1 MKKQNTHERVRLI
14 YELLFEMAQGNF
26 VLKIPVLD
34 NGDELDKISI
44 SLNDLST
51 QLSKI
56 ITNLGST
63 AHQFTFKAVLEPL
76 IVVQDNFNIKSFRPH
91 LPHQLGYDHK
101 SFNELNFLKIVA
113 PESQDIFNYVND
125 NLSDNY
131 SITKK
136 FKLVFIGKNKQELHF
151 YCTLEKHSPG
161 NNIIISSVGNL
172 FELATDYNVETGGET
187 EKANIFEVYDYI
199 IKNFNKPLP
208 TTKELSIMFKM
219 NEFQIKD
226 DFRKTFKTSIYQL
239 YTEVRLKFA
248 HDLIENTGF
257 QLSEVAAQ
265 SGYSNYV
272 SFLRAFLIKYKCK
285 PTEIKRKGQ

>member
-14 YELLFEMAQGNF
+14 YELLFEMAQGDF

-44 SLNDLST
+44 SLNELST
-51 QLSKI
+51 QLSQI
-56 ITNLGST
+56 MTNLGSK
-63 AHQFTFKAVLEPL
+63 ANQFTFKAVLEPL
-76 IVVQDNFNIKSFRPH
+76 IVVQDNFIIKSFRPH
-91 LPHQLGYDHK
+91 LPRQLGYDHK

-113 PESQDIFNYVND
+113 PESQDIFNYVNG

-161 NNIIISSVGNL
+161 NKIIISSVGNL
-172 FELATDYNVETGGET
+172 FELATGYNAETDDET

-199 IKNFNKPLP
+199 IKSFNKPLP
-208 TTKELSIMFKM
+208 TTKELAIMFKM

-248 HDLIENTGF
+248 HALIENTEF
-257 QLSEVAAQ
+257 QLSEVAVQ

-272 SFLRAFLIKYKCK
+272 SFYRAFLIKYKCK
-285 PTEIKRKGQ
+285 PTEIRRKGQ

>member
-1 MKKQNTHERVRLI
+1 MKKQTTHERVRLI
-14 YELLFEMAQGNF
+14 YVLLFEMAQGNF

-34 NGDELDKISI
+34 NGDELDKICI
-44 SLNDLST
+44 LLNDLST

-56 ITNLGST
+56 ITNLGSA

-91 LPHQLGYDHK
+91 LPQQLGYDHK

-161 NNIIISSVGNL
+161 NIIILSSVGNL
-172 FELATDYNVETGGET
+172 FELPKGYNAETSGET

-272 SFLRAFLIKYKCK
+272 SFLRAFQIKYKCK